1 MPPFFALWWSDK
13 GKCGI
18 MPFTG
23 ETGGRACRV
32 RINFISFCVP
42 DTEKRERRALFFTDI
57 SGVACFF
64 ACEVAGRGGN

>member
-1 MPPFFALWWSDK
+1 
-13 GKCGI
+13 

-23 ETGGRACRV
+23 ATRGRTCRV

-42 DTEKRERRALFFTDI
+42 DMEEKEGRALFFTDI

-64 ACEVAGRGGN
+64 ACEVAGRGGS